1 MKEYD
6 VIVAGGGT
14 AGAVAAI
21 SAARAGLSTLVIEKF
36 TALGGTQTFGL
47 VTPLMEPRVPGCEF
61 VSSAIGE
68 EIRAELEATG
78 NCDWMWFDPCM
89 LKVILENK
97 VLEAGAEILYD
108 TSVIAVDNN
117 NGVIEGITI
126 HNSDGVQK
134 IKAKRYIDCTGD
146 AHVAEMAGAKLMS
159 GNKDG
164 INQSVSL
171 RFEMANVDVE
181 KVGEYLRSTGQKVDT
196 TGSRVQINA
205 VDKAY
210 SKDIK
215 VKAMKAYEEGR
226 LEKLETTHLQMFS
239 VPGRPGAINFNSP
252 ETGAG
257 KNVSSALEKTKRLIQ
272 GRKAI
277 MRLAAFMKDEIPGFE
292 NAYISEIAPM
302 LGIRESKRIKAVY
315 EYDFED
321 VAERRRFDD
330 AILKS
335 AYPIDVH
342 GAANESGRTLD
353 YKECAPEEEYFE
365 YPYRS
370 IIPQGFDNLL
380 VCGRCAG
387 SDFYSQSALRVQFAC
402 QAMGEAAGIASKL
415 SIDSGKPFYEVDGKM
430 VRLEMRK
437 RGSML

>member
-1 MKEYD
+1 MKDYD
-6 VIVAGGGT
+6 VIIAGGGT

-21 SAARAGLSTLVIEKF
+21 SAGRAGLNTLVIEPL

-68 EIRAELEATG
+68 EIRKELETSG
-78 NCDWMWFDPCM
+78 NCSWMWFDPCM
-89 LKVILENK
+89 LKVVLENK
-97 VLEAGAEILYD
+97 VLESGAEILYE
-108 TSVIAVDNN
+108 TSVIDADCE
-117 NGVIEGITI
+117 NGTI
-126 HNSDGVQK
+126 KELKIFNSDGIQS
-134 IKAKRYIDCTGD
+134 IRAKRYIDCTGD
-146 AHVAEMAGAKLMS
+146 ADVAKMAGAEIVS

-164 INQSVSL
+164 INQSASL
-171 RFEMANVDVE
+171 RFEMANVDI
-181 KVGEYLRSTGQKVDT
+181 KHLCEYLRSTGQIRDT
-196 TGSRVQINA
+196 EEPRVQINS
-205 VDKAY
+205 VDRDF

-215 VKAMKAYEEGR
+215 IKALKACEEGR
-226 LEKLETTHLQMFS
+226 LEAIETTHLQMFS

-257 KNVSSALEKTKRLIQ
+257 KHISSAAEKTKRLIQ
-272 GRKAI
+272 GRKSI
-277 MRLAAFMKDEIPGFE
+277 MRLAAFMKAEIPGFE

-302 LGIRESKRIKAVY
+302 LGIRESERIKAVY
-315 EYDFED
+315 DYTFKD
-321 VAERRRFDD
+321 VANHNRFSD
-330 AILKS
+330 AIFKS

-342 GAANESGRTLD
+342 GAARDSGVSVE
-353 YKECAPEEEYFE
+353 YAPCEPSERYFE

-370 IIPQGFDNLL
+370 IIPQGLKNLL

-387 SDFYSQSALRVQFAC
+387 ADFYSQSALRVQFSC

-415 SIDSGKPFYEVDGKM
+415 SISENKPFDEIDGSK